1 MCFIPGHI
9 NLNGQVFSIKE
20 MKLQRWITKDIWKFM
35 IILNLHFTGRV
46 WGKAEEIWRVWLL
59 SSSLQ
64 ATCFEGFTRPGLSS
78 MTFGH

>member
-20 MKLQRWITKDIWKFM
+20 MKLQRWITKGIWKFM

-46 WGKAEEIWRVWLL
+46 WGKAKEIWRVWLL

-64 ATCFEGFTRPGLSS
+64 ATCFEGFARPGLSS
-78 MTFGH
+78 MNFGH